1 MNAIDEDVLYDRL
14 KDVMEVETFKQMARV
29 LKIDN
34 NTFNTMRYRGTIP
47 FKAIIL
53 YALKNNVDINALFK
67 PTQTRVEP

>member
-1 MNAIDEDVLYDRL
+1 MNAIDEDVLYLRL
-14 KDVMEVETFKQMARV
+14 KEAMNIETFKQMARV
-29 LKIDN
+29 LKIKN
-34 NTFNTMRYRGTIP
+34 NTFDSMRHRGTIP